1 MKALSSRRQASIYM
15 RIMIHMALL
24 LMAQW
29 TILSYGASAAST
41 LAITLAKWESG
52 DNLLDALGTG
62 PALTTIS
69 IENAVTGSQLGS
81 ARSNRGGDN
90 LLDALG
96 TGPALTTISIE
107 NAVTGSQLGSA
118 RSNREGNWTFKQ
130 QLSTAP
136 CSIRVKAGRESAIKA
151 VSGSPSNCDGSQS
164 QAATLSGIAVTGL
177 ATINESTSA
186 QYTCTAVYS
195 DNSSRNVTETAV
207 WSENSST
214 TTISAGN
221 LAAGSVSSDRTV
233 TVSASFGG
241 KTASYN
247 VTIKN
252 IVVAA
257 KTLSGLTISGPSSMK
272 QGTTA
277 AFTATTSYSD
287 GTSAAVTPVW
297 SENSTYATINAS
309 GVLTA
314 ATVTTNQN
322 VTVTANYTSGGV
334 SAINTKNVTIT
345 AATVSNTSKSINSTS
360 RNRATLPAGTVAEQP
375 FVNQSG
381 FKVFGVNDLGMH
393 CGDLDHRVASIAS
406 CLLLMCS
413 TP

>member
-41 LAITLAKWESG
+41 LAITLAKWES
-52 DNLLDALGTG
+52 
-62 PALTTIS
+62 
-69 IENAVTGSQLGS
+69 
-81 ARSNRGGDN
+81 GDN